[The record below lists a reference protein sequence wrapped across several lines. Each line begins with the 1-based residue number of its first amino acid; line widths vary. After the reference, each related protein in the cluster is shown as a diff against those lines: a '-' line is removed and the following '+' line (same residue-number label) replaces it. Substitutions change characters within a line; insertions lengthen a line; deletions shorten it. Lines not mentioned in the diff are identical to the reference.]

1 MQNSSSIAPV
11 ALRQYGLV
19 LISFVLLGVA
29 GCNSAVSTEADQPAA
44 DPKKDKVL
52 SIVCTTGQV
61 GDMVANLGGEH
72 VKVETLMVPGVD
84 PHLYRGTLADTQK
97 LNRADAVFYNGL
109 HLEGRLAESL
119 ESLASRKPTFAI
131 TEDIVTNSPELLRKP
146 PEFEGNY
153 DPHVW
158 FDVALWARCADTVAK
173 RLVELDPPH
182 ADDYRRHSA
191 EYVAKLNKLHE
202 ECKTRIAEIPSDRR
216 LLTTAHDAFGY
227 FGRAYDI
234 EVHGLQGISTADEAD
249 LATVNELVD
258 LLVSRKVKAVFV
270 ESSVPPKNI
279 QSLIQGC
286 ASRGHTVVEG
296 GELYSDAMGPAGTP
310 EANYIGMV
318 EHNVNTIVKALK

>member
-1 MQNSSSIAPV
+1 MQITDCKMRTAK
-11 ALRQYGLV
+11 LRNCLT
-19 LISFVLLGVA
+19 LIGIVLLGLA
-29 GCNSAVSTEADQPAA
+29 GCNSAASTGTDQSAA
-44 DPKKDKVL
+44 GPKTDKVL

-61 GDMVANLGGEH
+61 GDMVANIGGEH
-72 VKVETLMVPGVD
+72 VKVETLMGPGVD

-131 TEDIVTNSPELLRKP
+131 TEDIVAKAPELLRKP
-146 PEFEGNY
+146 DEFNGNY

-158 FDVALWARCADTVAK
+158 FDVSLWARCADTVAK
-173 RLVELDPPH
+173 RLMELDPPH
-182 ADDYRRHSA
+182 AEDYRRRSA
-191 EYVAKLNKLHE
+191 EYVAKLTKLHDQ
-202 ECKTRIAEIPSDRR
+202 CKSRIAEIPSDRR

-249 LATVNELVD
+249 LASVNELVD
-258 LLVSRKVKAVFV
+258 LLVTRQVKAVFV

-318 EHNVNTIVKALK
+318 EHNVNTIVRALK

>member
-1 MQNSSSIAPV
+1 MKTAIAATSPDYCRW
-11 ALRQYGLV
+11 ALLAVTLV
-19 LISFVLLGVA
+19 VLV
-29 GCNSAVSTEADQPAA
+29 GCESAVSTGNDPADKAMPQA
-44 DPKKDKVL
+44 DKVL

-61 GDMVANLGGEH
+61 GDLITHLGGEH
-72 VKVETLMVPGVD
+72 VRVETLMGPGID

-97 LNRADAVFYNGL
+97 LNRADVVFYNGL
-109 HLEGRLAESL
+109 HLEGRLAEAL
-119 ESLASRKPTFAI
+119 ENLSHRKPTYAV
-131 TEDIVTNSPELLRKP
+131 TEDIVANSPELLRKP

-158 FDVALWARCADTVAK
+158 FDVSLWSRCAEAATK
-173 RLVELDPPH
+173 RLIELDPKH
-182 ADDYRRHSA
+182 ADEYRNRSE
-191 EYVAKLNKLHE
+191 EYLAKLEKLHAW
-202 ECKTRIAEIPSDRR
+202 CKSKLAEIPEDRR

-279 QSLIQGC
+279 ESLIQGC
-286 ASRGHTVVEG
+286 AARGHTVVEG
-296 GELYSDAMGPAGTP
+296 GELYSDALGRAGTP
-310 EANYIGMV
+310 EAEYIGMV